1 MALGILIINE
11 CSVIRDGENPDLFSV
26 AKFGKGLDLYPD
38 FPIPLMGKINF
49 RF

>member
-1 MALGILIINE
+1 MAQGILITNE
-11 CSVIRDGENPDLFSV
+11 CLVIRDGENPDLFSV
-26 AKFGKGLDLYPD
+26 AKYGGNLDLNPD